1 MRMQSQKGFSL
12 TEILIA
18 VTIIGL
24 ITGGVAYGIRG
35 AIDSARKRRAE
46 QDIKAIAAS
55 IDQFE
60 ADNGKYPSGLEDLF
74 RDPGD
79 LPSYDP
85 NGYLR
90 GKKEVPK
97 DPWNVEYVYSTEGAP
112 EGFDYEI
119 SSYGKDHAEGGEGP
133 NKDIKLSEIP

>member
-1 MRMQSQKGFSL
+1 MRVHSQRGFSL

-35 AIDSARKRRAE
+35 AVDSARKRRAE
-46 QDIKAIAAS
+46 QDVKALAAS

-60 ADNGKYPSGLEDLF
+60 ADNGKYPSSLEDLI

-79 LPSYDP
+79 LPNFDP
-85 NGYLR
+85 NGYIR

-97 DPWNVEYVYSTEGAP
+97 DPWTNEYVYTTESPP
-112 EGFDYEI
+112 EGFDYDI
-119 SSYGKDHAEGGEGP
+119 ISYGKDRAEGGEGP
-133 NKDIKLSEIP
+133 GKDIKLSEVP